1 MMLAPCWVQVSVL
14 VVCVLLAGITEATE
28 VCLRD
33 ERKVVPAAVVAD
45 HVGFLTPV
53 LVALF
58 VGFLLGS
65 TFGWKAHG
73 FWIGWTWGPSNKFA
87 QARNMATQSQVRYC
101 WTRSEP
107 RFLPLPEREHGAFVD
122 WQLPVHLTT

>member
-1 MMLAPCWVQVSVL
+1 MMLAPCWVQVPVL
-14 VVCVLLAGITEATE
+14 VVCVLLAENFEATE

-45 HVGFLTPV
+45 HAGFLTPV

-73 FWIGWTWGPSNKFA
+73 FWIGWTCWPLLG
-87 QARNMATQSQVRYC
+87 ARC
-101 WTRSEP
+101 
-107 RFLPLPEREHGAFVD
+107 
-122 WQLPVHLTT
+122 